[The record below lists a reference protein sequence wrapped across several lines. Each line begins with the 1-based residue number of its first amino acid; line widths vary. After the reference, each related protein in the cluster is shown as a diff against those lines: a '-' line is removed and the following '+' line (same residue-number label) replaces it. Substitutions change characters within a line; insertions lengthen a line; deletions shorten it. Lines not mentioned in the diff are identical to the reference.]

1 MGNEADRDNPFEVPD
16 SGRRRR
22 WLIVLAGLLL
32 AGLVSCTSLGRPL
45 YSPGE
50 IEDILEERYGLPFS
64 VGDPSER
71 GMTRRTYQV
80 SSPRYPELL
89 FQVEDGWTGFSWS
102 PGLGGVPPTPRF
114 SRHYLRDNCRAA
126 AWNRYAV
133 PLLEA
138 HGLAGLAVPQD
149 QDRLY
154 AGDPSLPRYL
164 IPCAGDMAAHAGVLC
179 GLLEEL
185 ADLPVFRD
193 APEPGGGF
201 GIPAE
206 VSAAPGSPLSAG
218 EILWLP
224 VGEVWEEAALL
235 ERLEEARTAAVKRLA
250 GCLRR
255 AGILPSLLE
264 GTDLP
269 IPGEDFIVTGE
280 LTVRGRAAM
289 FSLDESW
296 QDLLPFL
303 REVSGNEYLNTG
315 TALRCYGTYE
325 LAGSSF
331 LCLVTSPTVTTRHQD
346 QSLVM
351 DHVLLA
357 ETGTGRLYQYG
368 YEKDRYAVLVRSPHL
383 LPPEA
388 LEQLLALQPAP
399 QPS

>member
-1 MGNEADRDNPFEVPD
+1 M
-16 SGRRRR
+16 
-22 WLIVLAGLLL
+22 
-32 AGLVSCTSLGRPL
+32 
-45 YSPGE
+45 
-50 IEDILEERYGLPFS
+50 
-64 VGDPSER
+64 
-71 GMTRRTYQV
+71 
-80 SSPRYPELL
+80 
-89 FQVEDGWTGFSWS
+89 
-102 PGLGGVPPTPRF
+102 
-114 SRHYLRDNCRAA
+114 
-126 AWNRYAV
+126 
-133 PLLEA
+133 
-138 HGLAGLAVPQD
+138 
-149 QDRLY
+149 
-154 AGDPSLPRYL
+154 
-164 IPCAGDMAAHAGVLC
+164 
-179 GLLEEL
+179 
-185 ADLPVFRD
+185 
-193 APEPGGGF
+193 
-201 GIPAE
+201 
-206 VSAAPGSPLSAG
+206 
-218 EILWLP
+218 
-224 VGEVWEEAALL
+224 GEVWEEAALL

-289 FSLDESW
+289 FSLDEIW
-296 QDLLPFL
+296 RELLPFL